1 MTYEYK
7 GVRPTCDPESF
18 IADGARVIGRVTL
31 GKYSSVWFNAVLRG
45 DVNAISL
52 GAYSNVQDNAVVHVA
67 DHLEAVIGDFVTIG
81 HSAVVHGCTIED
93 HCLIGM
99 SATILNGAVI
109 GRGSIIAAGAV
120 VREND
125 IIPPHSLVVGVP
137 AKVVRQVPDHMDM
150 IHAQAVKYKTH
161 WTVNYGFLKDAGG
174 EIYKGEKIL

>member
-7 GVRPTCDPESF
+7 GVRPNCHPESF
-18 IADGARVIGRVTL
+18 IAEGARVIGRVTM
-31 GKYSSVWFNAVLRG
+31 GQYSSVWFNAVMRG

-52 GAYSNVQDNAVVHVA
+52 GNYSNVQDNAVVHVA
-67 DHLEAVIGDFVTIG
+67 DDCETIIGDFVTIG
-81 HSAVVHGCTIED
+81 HSAVIHGCTIED

-109 GRGSIIAAGAV
+109 GRGSVIAAGAL

-125 IIPPHSLVVGVP
+125 VIPPHSLVVGVP
-137 AKVVRQVPDHMDM
+137 AKVVRQIPNHMEM
-150 IHAQAVKYKTH
+150 IHAQSVKYKTH

-174 EIYKGEKIL
+174 EVYHGEKIL